1 MIEKILAI
9 ITEVTGQQQLTLQT
23 DLVRDLQLNSFDV
36 VNIIIAFENEF
47 GIEIETQQIRHI
59 QKIKDIVD
67 YLEKQGVHD

>member
-47 GIEIETQQIRHI
+47 GIEIET
-59 QKIKDIVD
+59 
-67 YLEKQGVHD
+67 E

>member
-1 MIEKILAI
+1 MIENILAI

>member
-36 VNIIIAFENEF
+36 VNIIIAVENEF

>member
-59 QKIKDIVD
+59 QKIKDIAD

>member
-36 VNIIIAFENEF
+36 VNIIIAFETEF

-59 QKIKDIVD
+59 QKIKDIAD

>member
-23 DLVRDLQLNSFDV
+23 DLVRDLQLNSYDV

>member
-9 ITEVTGQQQLTLQT
+9 ITEVTGQPQLTLQT

-47 GIEIETQQIRHI
+47 GIEIETREIRHI
-59 QKIKDIVD
+59 QKIKDIAD
-67 YLEKQGVHD
+67 YLEKLGLHD

>member
-67 YLEKQGVHD
+67 YLEKQGVHY

>member
-9 ITEVTGQQQLTLQT
+9 ITEVTGQQQLTLQD

>member
-59 QKIKDIVD
+59 QKIKDILD

>member
-47 GIEIETQQIRHI
+47 RIEIETQQIRHI
-59 QKIKDIVD
+59 QKIKDIAD

>member
-47 GIEIETQQIRHI
+47 GIEIETQQIRYI
-59 QKIKDIVD
+59 QKIKDIAD

>member
-9 ITEVTGQQQLTLQT
+9 ITEVTGQQHLTLQT

-47 GIEIETQQIRHI
+47 GSEIETQQIRHI
-59 QKIKDIVD
+59 QKIKDIAD

>member
-47 GIEIETQQIRHI
+47 GIEIETQQIRRI
-59 QKIKDIVD
+59 QKIKDIAD

>member
-1 MIEKILAI
+1 MIEKVLAI

-59 QKIKDIVD
+59 QKIKDIAD

>member
-59 QKIKDIVD
+59 QKIKDIAD
-67 YLEKQGVHD
+67 YLEKQGVHV

>member
-23 DLVRDLQLNSFDV
+23 YLVRDLQLNSFDV

-59 QKIKDIVD
+59 QKIKDIAD